1 MMTKVQVRGIHL
13 DEDGMGITVRINGII
28 TSPVPVI
35 ILDVNDG
42 FKQITTAA
50 DWENHHPSGGY
61 TDLHYILG
69 EEVLGIDVAYAN
81 GITNAPTFEDVLV
94 FNNRDGGNKGSAYDY
109 IIQSGTVGDE
119 YGYKSSDFG
128 HILKNKTGVKLA
140 TVAVNGLDG
149 SIAVVFEE
157 SGRPARAITLA
168 FEGLIVPDLDQADG
182 EALTIKL
189 DWSTGNNRYEV
200 ATSPSMVA
208 VGEYLAK
215 TEGATLGLSIA
226 LIQ

>member
-1 MMTKVQVRGIHL
+1 MTKVQARGIKL
-13 DEDGMGITVRINGII
+13 DADGMGIVLRVNGII
-28 TSPVPVI
+28 TSPVPVV

-69 EEVLGIDVAYAN
+69 EEVLGIDVAYAT

-94 FNNRDGGNKGSAYDY
+94 ANGRNSGNKGSAYDY
-109 IIQSGTVGDE
+109 VIQVGTVGDE
-119 YGYKSSDFG
+119 YGYKASDFG
-128 HILKNKTGVKLA
+128 HIFENKTGVRLSD
-140 TVAVNGLDG
+140 VAVNGLDG
-149 SIAVVFEE
+149 SITVAFADND
-157 SGRPARAITLA
+157 RPSVAITVA

-189 DWSTGNNRYEV
+189 DWSDANDRYEV
-200 ATSPSMVA
+200 ATSASLIA
-208 VGEYLAK
+208 VGEYMAK
-215 TEGATLGLSIA
+215 TEGATLGVSIA

>member
-1 MMTKVQVRGIHL
+1 MTKVQVRGIHL
-13 DEDGMGITVRINGII
+13 DEDGMGIVVRINGII

-69 EEVLGIDVAYAN
+69 EEVLGIDVAYAT

-94 FNNRDGGNKGSAYDY
+94 FNNRDSGNKGSAYDY

-140 TVAVNGLDG
+140 TVAVDGTNG
-149 SIAVVFEE
+149 SIAIAFADND
-157 SGRPARAITLA
+157 RPAKSITVA
-168 FEGLIVPDLDQADG
+168 FEGIVPLDLDQADG
-182 EALTIKL
+182 EALTIRL
-189 DWSTGNNRYEV
+189 DWSTGNDRYEV
-200 ATSPSMVA
+200 ATSASMVA

-215 TEGATLGLSIA
+215 TEGASLGISIA
-226 LIQ
+226 FIQ